1 MNRDPFKA
9 ISVPLTIEPE
19 FNARADM
26 SQLLKWTAKRVP
38 WIHIMSMAAECSSN
52 YSPLGKGSSNVFE
65 LYGSS
70 TSTAL
75 YDTTSKFPLPVVTGI
90 DIGALGNL
98 GTTRKATI
106 KLKAYTDEQLIEL
119 QKCYFVP
126 GMDVRC
132 QFGWNESCT
141 GKPPP
146 GIYTAADVS
155 RQKAVCEI
163 ASLAQKSPSYDGFQ
177 GIVAGFSYNLQTDNS
192 WECSVE
198 VNSAAEAFADGSIED
213 LECGCARAVTQT
225 DAEGNEKDIV
235 AKYGRLYTM
244 LYDIFKN
251 SAIKSQYFGKLS
263 KGTPKGLHAYLGIHD
278 EFYKGMARTQ
288 DGKDDSGW
296 LEGTWINDYDTTE
309 SYITWGTLEAAIN
322 KYTIPNTEGKP
333 YGQIDSSGISLP
345 KPNNLMSSD
354 PRVCSIPGQQSLTQS
369 KGGVGSDVDHE
380 SGISLCSIRLNVIF
394 LMMELKKTFDGDK
407 KMSTFIRA
415 VIDKVNDVC
424 GNPWNIEVVCTG
436 DTQLSCD
443 SAGGTDGGGTI
454 SIIDHKSFAPGN
466 TGIFELKAK
475 VESSAL
481 RNISLEMKMT
491 GAMKTQALYA
501 GGTQQGGTSS
511 KNDGD
516 ATGCKGLS
524 FQPFYVGSGKNKAM
538 PEAEPNKKNTPV
550 CDCDEVDTPDKKS
563 PPTKSELIEQ
573 CKDEINDSTC
583 QALRAEIIREMVGEA
598 KPPHC
603 AGVMLPF
610 DFSFE
615 CDGIGGFR
623 FSQLISCDRIPPA
636 IRGKM
641 VWQITKVDH
650 SITAN
655 DWTTKIGTVCRLK
668 AL

>member
-1 MNRDPFKA
+1 MNRDPFQP
-9 ISVPLTIEPE
+9 IEVPVTVKNELD
-19 FNARADM
+19 ARADM
-26 SQLLKWTAKRVP
+26 SKLLKWTAKRVP
-38 WIHIMSMAAECSSN
+38 WIHIMSMAEGCSSN

-65 LYGSS
+65 LYGSTS
-70 TSTAL
+70 STAL

-90 DIGALGNL
+90 DVGALGNL

-106 KLKAYTDEQLIEL
+106 KIKAYTDEQLIEL
-119 QKCYFVP
+119 QKCYFIP

-132 QFGWNESCT
+132 QFGWNESCS

-146 GIYTAADVS
+146 GLYLGGGL
-155 RQKAVCEI
+155 RQGALCQI
-163 ASLAQKSPSYDGFQ
+163 AKLAQSSPSYDGFQ
-177 GIVAGFSYNLQTDNS
+177 GIVNNFSYNLQTDNS
-192 WECSVE
+192 WECSIE
-198 VNSAAEAFADGSIED
+198 INSAAEAFADGSIED
-213 LECGCARAVTQT
+213 VECGCARAVTQT

-251 SAIKSQYFGKLS
+251 SSIRSQYFGKL
-263 KGTPKGLHAYLGIHD
+263 KDRTPAGLHPYIGFHE
-278 EFYKGMARTQ
+278 EFYNGMARTQ

-309 SYITWGTLEAAIN
+309 SYITWGGLEAAIN
-322 KYTIPNTEGKP
+322 KYTIPNTVGQP

-345 KPNNLMSSD
+345 KPSNLMSSD
-354 PRVCSIPGQQSLTQS
+354 PRVCIIPGQQSLTQN
-369 KGGVGSDVDHE
+369 KGGVGSDVPHDN
-380 SGISLCSIRLNVIF
+380 GISLCSIRLNVIF
-394 LMMELKKTFDGDK
+394 VMMELKKTFDGDK

-424 GNPWNIEVVCTG
+424 GNPWNIEVVCTS
-436 DTQLSCD
+436 DTEISCD
-443 SAGGTDGGGTI
+443 AGDSGGGTI
-454 SIIDHKSFAPGN
+454 SIIDHKSFKN
-466 TGIFELKAK
+466 DSSIFMISATAK
-475 VESSAL
+475 NSAA
-481 RNISLEMKMT
+481 RSISLEMKMT

-511 KNDGD
+511 KNGGD

-524 FQPFYVGSGKNKAM
+524 FEPFYGNGTIKNLAM
-538 PEAEPNKKNTPV
+538 PAAVPQAV
-550 CDCDEVDTPDKKS
+550 IDSICDCDEVDTPDKKS

-583 QALRAEIIREMVGEA
+583 QALRAEIIREMVEEV
-598 KPPHC
+598 KSPHC

-623 FSQLISCDRIPPA
+623 FSQLISCDRIPKA
-636 IRGKM
+636 IRDKM

-650 SITAN
+650 SITVN

-668 AL
+668 EL